1 MDGSSRTSRCAARTV
16 PRLDLLIEHG
26 ETTSNNNAR
35 HTSSWKDILMETD
48 ANAPGDAGNTRRGF
62 LKTSLAAGAMGAIQ
76 QAPALGG
83 PDPAVRPRKPVI
95 AEHDPGNI
103 KLAHRVPSS
112 ASDDELRFLQQIGLR
127 WARVELRAAE
137 GEYDAL
143 SKVQKRFQSYG
154 MRICSAMHPA
164 YRSLRI
170 QLGQKGRDDD
180 IEQYRTFL
188 RNCGRL
194 DIPLANYDFHPGNTY
209 TTATVKRRGYLAREF
224 ALKDFRARVEKQR
237 FDRQYDAREI
247 WETYTYFFRAVLP
260 VAEKADVKLG
270 LHPDDPP
277 VAMMNGVAKILTH
290 FDGYRRA
297 EELAGKSHH
306 WGLTFCIG
314 TWAEGGKKMGKDVF
328 EMIQDFGKRR
338 RIFDV
343 HFRNVSAPLPH
354 FQETFPDDG
363 YLDMYR
369 VMRELRQVGFD
380 GALEPD
386 HVPQLVGDRGIR
398 PAGTAYCIACMRS
411 YLRRAN
417 EEVG

>member
-1 MDGSSRTSRCAARTV
+1 M
-16 PRLDLLIEHG
+16 
-26 ETTSNNNAR
+26 ETGADSPGNASNN
-35 HTSSWKDILMETD
+35 
-48 ANAPGDAGNTRRGF
+48 RRGF
-62 LKTSLAAGAMGAIQ
+62 LKTSLAAGAFGTLP
-76 QAPALGG
+76 QAPALGA
-83 PDPAVRPRKPVI
+83 PDPAVQPRKPVI
-95 AEHDPGNI
+95 EEHDLKNI

-112 ASDDELRFLQQIGLR
+112 ASDEELLFLQQIGLR
-127 WARVELRAAE
+127 WARVELQASE

-143 SKVQKRFQSYG
+143 SKVQKRFQRYG
-154 MRICSAMHPA
+154 LRIFSAMHPA

-224 ALKDFRARVEKQR
+224 NLKDFRARVEKQR
-237 FDRQYDAREI
+237 FDRPYDAKAI

-277 VAMMNGVAKILTH
+277 VPMMNGVAKIFTH
-290 FDGYRRA
+290 YDGYRRA
-297 EELAGKSHH
+297 EELAGKSGH

-314 TWAEGGKKMGKDVF
+314 TWSEGGKDMGKDVF
-328 EMIQDFGKRR
+328 EMIQEFGKRR
-338 RIFDV
+338 KIFDV

-363 YLDMYR
+363 YLDLYR
-369 VMRELRQVGFD
+369 VMRELRAVGFD
-380 GALEPD
+380 GAMEPD
-386 HVPQLVGDRGIR
+386 HVPQLVGDKGIR